1 MANLSS
7 PFRVE
12 EEEVEETE
20 TLVAIPISALPSS
33 DKKFSYMNRYC
44 IYLKVFFYDSLSY
57 KGDFKAYINSL
68 PYQCHILLQKWIIYL
83 A

>member
-44 IYLKVFFYDSLSY
+44 IYLKVFFM
-57 KGDFKAYINSL
+57 IH
-68 PYQCHILLQKWIIYL
+68 CHTKVTLRPT
-83 A
+83 